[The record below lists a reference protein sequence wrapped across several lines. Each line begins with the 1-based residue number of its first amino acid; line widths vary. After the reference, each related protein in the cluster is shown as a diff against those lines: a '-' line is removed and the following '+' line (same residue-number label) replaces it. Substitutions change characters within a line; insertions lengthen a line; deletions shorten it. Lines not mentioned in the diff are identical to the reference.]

1 MTMAKGFFGKV
12 LSLIGV
18 EQQDEQALEADEEA
32 PEGGFGAE
40 DEIASGL
47 DSSAAARRRGSV
59 VAIPAPKAMRVVVVE
74 PVTFDEVQAIAMNLR
89 NRRPVIVNLER
100 ADRDIAR
107 RIVDFLS
114 GATYAL
120 GGAMQR
126 VGGAIFLFAPHNVD
140 VAAQSNQGGGD
151 GPDAN
156 YWTPK

>member
-1 MTMAKGFFGKV
+1 MAKGFFGKV
-12 LSLIGV
+12 LSMIG
-18 EQQDEQALEADEEA
+18 LEAQEDATPESA
-32 PEGGFGAE
+32 PDDGELQLE
-40 DEIASGL
+40 DEAAASREATG
-47 DSSAAARRRGSV
+47 ARRRGSL
-59 VAIPAPKAMRVVVVE
+59 VAMPAPKAMRVVVVE
-74 PVTFDEVQAIAMNLR
+74 PVAFDEVQAIALNLR

-100 ADRDIAR
+100 ADREVAR

-140 VAAQSNQGGGD
+140 VAAQSIPSGADQP
-151 GPDAN
+151 GPG